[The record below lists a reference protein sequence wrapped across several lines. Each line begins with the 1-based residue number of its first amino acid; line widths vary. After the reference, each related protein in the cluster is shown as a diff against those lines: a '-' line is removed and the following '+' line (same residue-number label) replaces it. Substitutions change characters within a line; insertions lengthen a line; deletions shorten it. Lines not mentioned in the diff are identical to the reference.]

1 MSQEFFKMA
10 SWDKGVMLWTALGL
24 IVLGLPVIAA
34 PPLNN
39 VFIYI
44 LPRETYLH
52 IEDWFLEGAEGY
64 FAGGLSFSII
74 FLTYFF
80 SPRGYLVG
88 THCLAIKRLAGSI
101 SITYSSIHAIKTVEN
116 VWLSREIGVGG
127 FWSWYGIF
135 RTQEGDRV
143 KVYATN
149 LTKQMVQIKT
159 TDGKTYYLSPAEP
172 EKFVEAVKRHLNQ
185 NHQGGEKS

>member
-1 MSQEFFKMA
+1 MA

-24 IVLGLPVIAA
+24 VALIPLLFIAS
-34 PPLNN
+34 PLNN

-52 IEDWFLEGAEGY
+52 FEDWFLEGAEGY

-74 FLTYFF
+74 FLSYFF

-88 THCLAIKRLAGSI
+88 NHCLAINRLAGSI
-101 SITYSSIHAIKTVEN
+101 SITYSSIHAIKIVEN